1 MAITA
6 AMVKELR
13 EMTGAGMM
21 DCKKALTEADGN
33 MEKAVE
39 ILREKGLAA
48 SAKKAGRIAS
58 EGMVEIFL
66 SEDNKV
72 GAIVEVNSETD
83 FVAKNQV
90 FRDYVAAV
98 AKQASETTA
107 ADMDAFFEEKWT
119 LDPQYTVKEA
129 LSQQVA
135 VIGENLNIR
144 RFEKF
149 EKAQAGKLVS
159 YIHGGGRIGVMIE
172 LACENEAEELV
183 ELGKNIAMQ
192 IAALNPKF
200 ITEADVPAE
209 FIAKETEILT
219 IQAKNDPKNAK
230 KPDNI
235 IAKMIEGRLKKEL
248 KEFCLV
254 EQPYVKD
261 TDMTVKQYIDS
272 VAKVVG
278 APIEISRI
286 VRFETGEGMEK
297 KEENFAEEVAKAMN

>member
-90 FRDYVAAV
+90 F
-98 AKQASETTA
+98 
-107 ADMDAFFEEKWT
+107 
-119 LDPQYTVKEA
+119 
-129 LSQQVA
+129 
-135 VIGENLNIR
+135 
-144 RFEKF
+144 
-149 EKAQAGKLVS
+149 
-159 YIHGGGRIGVMIE
+159 
-172 LACENEAEELV
+172 
-183 ELGKNIAMQ
+183 
-192 IAALNPKF
+192 
-200 ITEADVPAE
+200 
-209 FIAKETEILT
+209 
-219 IQAKNDPKNAK
+219 
-230 KPDNI
+230 
-235 IAKMIEGRLKKEL
+235 
-248 KEFCLV
+248 
-254 EQPYVKD
+254 
-261 TDMTVKQYIDS
+261 
-272 VAKVVG
+272 
-278 APIEISRI
+278 
-286 VRFETGEGMEK
+286 
-297 KEENFAEEVAKAMN
+297 